1 MESSICIICT
11 YSDFFWSVICTILVW
26 KLCLFDYELWFWS
39 VLILEAFSS
48 WGIKKGQFQ
57 FFVPFLAVFFRS
69 VNCTN
74 LVCISSYFEH
84 GQCFIS
90 GFLGFSFL
98 VFSVFKNLKSNHLL
112 FLTIFP
118 DLGMLQFW
126 SVNYICQVRK
136 LYFKFGHVWNFGQYL
151 YLSGFS
157 KHWKYPTFSFC

>member
-1 MESSICIICT
+1 MESSICTICT
-11 YSDFFWSVICTILVW
+11 YSDFFWSVNCAILVW
-26 KLCLFDYELWFWS
+26 KLCLFDYELWFWL
-39 VLILEAFSS
+39 VLILEAFST
-48 WGIKKGQFQ
+48 WDIKKSQFQ

-90 GFLGFSFL
+90 GFLAFSFL
-98 VFSVFKNLKSNHLL
+98 VFSVFKNLKSNHPL
-112 FLTIFP
+112 FLAIFP
-118 DLGMLQFW
+118 DLVMLQFW
-126 SVNYICQVRK
+126 SVNHICQVRK
-136 LYFKFGHVWNFGQYL
+136 LCFKSGHAWNFGQYL